1 MSGFAIHPSPLIVS
15 LRCQHC
21 LPRGSLAV
29 HNSCCTP
36 SASRSTYS
44 NIKALTSAQQHLCRT
59 DLLAFSLPPSI
70 HSTPNH
76 PIASSGRLFRYAQ
89 RHQSVSGFVIT
100 SKTRHAMKPKRI
112 RFTADCI
119 FASSC
124 SPPHLTM
131 TQFLSATGSIA
142 YPDMDLHHADCST
155 LRAYEVRLQ
164 SRFFFYSIQTS
175 TAKAAPPVERD
186 AISHGVS
193 SAR

>member
-1 MSGFAIHPSPLIVS
+1 MGGFALHPSPLIVPPW
-15 LRCQHC
+15 CQHC

-29 HNSCCTP
+29 HNSRCAP
-36 SASRSTYS
+36 SRVRPTYS
-44 NIKALTSAQQHLCRT
+44 NIKALTSAQQHLCQA

-76 PIASSGRLFRYAQ
+76 PIASRGRLFRYAQ
-89 RHQSVSGFVIT
+89 RLWSVSGFVIT

-112 RFTADCI
+112 RFTADCM

-131 TQFLSATGSIA
+131 TQFLSATRSIA

-155 LRAYEVRLQ
+155 LRAYEVRL
-164 SRFFFYSIQTS
+164 
-175 TAKAAPPVERD
+175 
-186 AISHGVS
+186 
-193 SAR
+193 